1 MIWLGPPF
9 YLAVES
15 PASGTGGFGTAEVI
29 TGAVLALAA
38 IISALTPVV
47 LARRRAAKEAVTD
60 AAKLAARSGD
70 LTLASWQTLNGALQ
84 EEIRRLQAVT
94 EKMQARIDQLEDEID
109 QLRQVLRDHDGP
121 PGHA

>member
-9 YLAVES
+9 YLAVEP
-15 PASGTGGFGTAEVI
+15 PASGTGGIGTAEVI

-94 EKMQARIDQLEDEID
+94 EKMQARIDQLETEID
-109 QLRQVLRDHDGP
+109 QLRHIIREQNGT
-121 PGHA
+121 GHA